1 MEKGITI
8 ELAPWDT
15 GPEFSYLL
23 KKRSDR
29 RNGCDGFMQHAPL
42 NDIEQLVDMR
52 NLLERSARL
61 YSGKTAFAE
70 LTRTGEVKPVSYARF
85 LEDVRVVG
93 TALLAQ
99 GYGAKRIAL
108 VGENSYAWVLAY
120 FAIVNSG
127 ITVVP
132 IDKELS
138 CEEIVDQMD
147 RAQVDVFCHTASY
160 AAEARA
166 AAESLEERT
175 GRHVDLIDLGSLASG
190 EVACDLFAVGRE
202 ELSGENDLYA
212 QVSLDAAAVCS
223 ILFTSGTTGTSKGV
237 MLSHKNFVANI
248 KGACE
253 LVLFRPEDT
262 LVSVLPIHHAYEDM
276 AGIFCPIYY
285 GCRVGFCSGL
295 KRLPQCLDVFQPT
308 ILCLVPLYVETFHGK
323 ITRAVRERGRE
334 RPFALARGISAL
346 LQRVGIDVSGRLL
359 AEPRAAFGGRLGLI
373 ISGGAAIDP
382 SYAPFYRSLGIN
394 LIQGYGVSECS
405 PIVSVNRNDEHKD
418 ASIGRVVS
426 CAEVR
431 FDDAGQI
438 MVKGD
443 LVMLGYLDERERE
456 GGSLVDGW
464 FATGDLGYLDDEGFL
479 YITGR
484 CKDLIVLS
492 NGKNVMPQEIERAL
506 AACPSIAEAVV
517 AAVPKKGNGPD
528 HLVAHIHP
536 DFGELGLDKSSPSDR
551 DLAMRRVREDIGHV
565 NRDLVFYKRI
575 AACSLYEEPFEKTT
589 TRKIKRFL
597 VIGKTEGMTHV

>member
-1 MEKGITI
+1 MH
-8 ELAPWDT
+8 
-15 GPEFSYLL
+15 
-23 KKRSDR
+23 
-29 RNGCDGFMQHAPL
+29 QAPL
-42 NDIEQLVDMR
+42 NDIEPLFDMR
-52 NLLERSARL
+52 HLLERSARL
-61 YSGKTAFAE
+61 FSEKTAFAE
-70 LTRTGEVKPVSYARF
+70 LTRSGEMREVSYARF
-85 LEDVRVVG
+85 LDEVRVLG
-93 TALLAQ
+93 TALLSQ
-99 GYGAKRIAL
+99 GYGTRRLAL
-108 VGENSYAWVLAY
+108 MGENSYAWVLAY
-120 FAIVNSG
+120 FAIINSG

-132 IDKELS
+132 FDKELS
-138 CEEIVDQMD
+138 CEEIVDQMG
-147 RAQVDVFCHTASY
+147 RAQVDAFCHTASY

-166 AAESLEERT
+166 AADILEERT
-175 GRHVDLIDLGSLASG
+175 GSHVDLIDMGSLTSG
-190 EVACDLFAVGRE
+190 ELADDLLSVGRE
-202 ELSGENDLYA
+202 ELARGNDLYA
-212 QVSLDAAAVCS
+212 QVSLDPMAVCS

-237 MLSHKNFVANI
+237 MLSHRNFVANI

-285 GCRVGFCSGL
+285 GCTVGFCSGL
-295 KRLPQCLDVFQPT
+295 KRLPQCLEVFQPT
-308 ILCLVPLYVETFHGK
+308 ILCLVPLYVETFYGK
-323 ITRAVRERGRE
+323 IMRAVRESGRE
-334 RPFALARGISAL
+334 RPFAFARAVSAL
-346 LQRVGIDVSGRLL
+346 LQRVGVDVSGKLL
-359 AEPRAAFGGRLGLI
+359 VEPRAAFGGRLGLI
-373 ISGGAAIDP
+373 ISGGASIDP

-418 ASIGRVVS
+418 GSIGRIVS

-443 LVMLGYLDERERE
+443 LVMLGYLDEQERGDE
-456 GGSLVDGW
+456 TLVDGW

-506 AACPSIAEAVV
+506 VACPSIAEAVV
-517 AAVPKKGNGPD
+517 AAGPTGGNGPE

-536 DFGELGLDKSSPSDR
+536 DFEELGLNGGSP
-551 DLAMRRVREDIGHV
+551 AAVKAATHQVHEDIGRV

-575 AACSLYEEPFEKTT
+575 AACALYAEPFEKTT